1 MTHRVGGFI
10 GCKCNSENLAVS
22 IRCPAN
28 MNVAC
33 FSCKSTPQDGD
44 LFVEMAN
51 TRTRR
56 TSEVGEVGTGLVRIT
71 LILMIAFIAFTEYQ
85 ILLQ

>member
-1 MTHRVGGFI
+1 
-10 GCKCNSENLAVS
+10 
-22 IRCPAN
+22 

-71 LILMIAFIAFTEYQ
+71 LILMIAFVAFTEYQ